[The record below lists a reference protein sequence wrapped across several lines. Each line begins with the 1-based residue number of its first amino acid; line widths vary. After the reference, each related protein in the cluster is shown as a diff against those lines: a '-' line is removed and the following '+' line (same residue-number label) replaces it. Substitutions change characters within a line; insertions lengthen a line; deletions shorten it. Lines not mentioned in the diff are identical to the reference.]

1 MLNNLVVP
9 SSRQHSKKCVHAR
22 APACVLCVR
31 AHKLTGSVDPL
42 HVHLPTC
49 INLRTFAPE
58 NRERTRAGAVCP
70 CTVKEI
76 RKQLR
81 QQPAITAVTAT
92 RRVRVCV
99 CVRLCWTLRTRREP
113 LVEITFHLD
122 SETTPF
128 PGPLTPAARRCI
140 GFTRARSQ
148 LCSLHFGK
156 NGRQGHTHTHARARE
171 TSEAAGAS

>member
-1 MLNNLVVP
+1 MRARARARVCLVRACTQVDWQCRS
-9 SSRQHSKKCVHAR
+9 SSRSLTH
-22 APACVLCVR
+22 L
-31 AHKLTGSVDPL
+31 HKSANFCTGKS
-42 HVHLPTC
+42 
-49 INLRTFAPE
+49 
-58 NRERTRAGAVCP
+58 RTRARGSCVPVHCERDSEAAPPAARHHRRHCNSVCS
-70 CTVKEI
+70 C
-76 RKQLR
+76 
-81 QQPAITAVTAT
+81 
-92 RRVRVCV
+92 VRV

-156 NGRQGHTHTHARARE
+156 NGRHTHARARE